1 MSQELAK
8 KQPQHPVLQKL
19 EVSWDR
25 VRDVLPKTLDEAG
38 FKRQVFAAIYANNDL
53 LKCEPVSVLMAVME
67 AASFGLRVASHLGE
81 GHLLPFK
88 NKQTGVT
95 IAKFVPD
102 YKGLVRLARRNN
114 STISQIYAY
123 PVFRQDHFK
132 VEYGLN
138 HILEH
143 VPCFNHPFD
152 DTDITG
158 AYAVVRYHDGG
169 YDWVYWPIS
178 RILSHRDKYSQ
189 SYRSNPATSQW
200 TKGFQACVCK
210 TMLKQLSKFV
220 DISEEARRAVAI
232 DDEIEDGFE
241 ATTDIPITVDP
252 LTVPAEPVIVETPA
266 PDPNQAPAEPGP
278 KPVNNPRTPFG
289 TNESAQPKRTKKQQ
303 AAAEGSQV
311 AKEVR
316 RAREEAIDAPGA
328 VETPA
333 RTVSSPTSTEEPV
346 FEGPSVEIT
355 MDDIPF

>member
-25 VRDVLPKTLDEAG
+25 VKDVLPKTLDEAG

-88 NKQTGVT
+88 NKQTGMMT
-95 IAKFVPD
+95 AKFVPD

-114 STISQIYAY
+114 STVSQIYAY

-138 HILEH
+138 HVLEH
-143 VPCFNHPFD
+143 VPDFDHPFND
-152 DTDITG
+152 NDITG

-178 RILSHRDKYSQ
+178 RILAHRDKYSQ
-189 SYRSNPATSQW
+189 SYRSNPAASQW

-241 ATTDIPITVDP
+241 ATDIP
-252 LTVPAEPVIVETPA
+252 PVIDPSIVPDDVPPERRPDDPPVAKPPLQPEQPPPA
-266 PDPNQAPAEPGP
+266 AP
-278 KPVNNPRTPFG
+278 R
-289 TNESAQPKRTKKQQ
+289 RTKKQQ
-303 AAAEGSQV
+303 AAAEGAVV
-311 AKEVR
+311 AEEVR
-316 RAREEAIDAPGA
+316 RARREAVDAPA
-328 VETPA
+328 ASEAPA
-333 RTVSSPTSTEEPV
+333 KPVSRPVAEPPATEEPS